1 MGPKHHDKGV
11 ETKLVVLETE
21 CDGLRV
27 LARIIARLHLEK
39 VSGKKEDGGMYD
51 ARKR

>member
-11 ETKLVVLETE
+11 ETKLVVLEPE

-27 LARIIARLHLEK
+27 LARIIARLHLK
-39 VSGKKEDGGMYD
+39 KTSRVKEDGGTLD
-51 ARKR
+51 TIKW